1 MDKWKRA
8 LWLLGIL
15 IAAALI
21 GLPVARAFITL
32 ISKRP
37 DDLGVQ
43 DGQLKPCPSSPNCV
57 SSQSEDE
64 THSIAPIPYT
74 VSTDEAQR
82 RILDIIRGMERSHVV
97 TAQETYIHAEFTTPG
112 FHYIDDVEFYFDEE
126 AGLIHFRSAARLPYY
141 DFNVNRERMEQI
153 RHAFENAD
161 DS

>member
-1 MDKWKRA
+1 M
-8 LWLLGIL
+8 
-15 IAAALI
+15 
-21 GLPVARAFITL
+21 
-32 ISKRP
+32 
-37 DDLGVQ
+37 
-43 DGQLKPCPSSPNCV
+43 
-57 SSQSEDE
+57 
-64 THSIAPIPYT
+64 APIPYT
-74 VSTDEAQR
+74 ASTDEAQR

-112 FHYIDDVEFYFDEE
+112 FHYTDDVEFYFDEE